1 MNRRNISPGKQ
12 LGFLDTIGS
21 INEIL
26 TWFFI
31 GILWLVSF
39 LPYPVLVRLGN
50 FIGLILYRVS
60 PHRREI
66 MKINIERCLKIEGA
80 ESDALIKANYRSIGR
95 GIFEMAIAWWS
106 SEKRISKIDTRI
118 INKEILEN
126 SGEGILVLIKHS
138 THLELDLRLLSKYF
152 DLSGMYKLQTNNV
165 INYVMIS
172 ARNKYIKGSLTNK
185 EAIKAIRWINSGRK
199 FLYAADQDYGL
210 KVSEIVPFFGLDAA
224 TVAFPKILAEKKIK
238 IVFAD
243 VSKIGDV
250 FEIELRELKTAESD
264 HFLQNMNE
272 IYSEFI
278 LKEKEG
284 YLWMH
289 RRFKSG
295 YAESVYPKWSR
306 RDRNREKR
314 RINRIN

>member
-1 MNRRNISPGKQ
+1 MPQQ
-12 LGFLDTIGS
+12 LLF
-21 INEIL
+21 
-26 TWFFI
+26 
-31 GILWLVSF
+31 
-39 LPYPVLVRLGN
+39 
-50 FIGLILYRVS
+50 
-60 PHRREI
+60 
-66 MKINIERCLKIEGA
+66 
-80 ESDALIKANYRSIGR
+80 
-95 GIFEMAIAWWS
+95 
-106 SEKRISKIDTRI
+106 
-118 INKEILEN
+118 
-126 SGEGILVLIKHS
+126 
-138 THLELDLRLLSKYF
+138 
-152 DLSGMYKLQTNNV
+152 
-165 INYVMIS
+165 
-172 ARNKYIKGSLTNK
+172 
-185 EAIKAIRWINSGRK
+185 RK
-199 FLYAADQDYGL
+199 FSR
-210 KVSEIVPFFGLDAA
+210 K
-224 TVAFPKILAEKKIK
+224 KKIK